1 MAPKDADAHGV
12 VLPTLEEKNAA
23 RERRSPDTL
32 DWERI
37 ARKRARVLEYVYLDY
52 DVPQEFQRLAPDPS
66 LRISKRAW
74 EVELLVWRTN
84 LCRHLGYP
92 ASILRPTTTSSSI
105 GPPPG
110 LGVPGDPPGLEAPG
124 DVEVH
129 APPVPGHAASSSP
142 TGPPPGLE
150 VPGEVEAR
158 APPVPG
164 HAASSS
170 SIGPPP
176 GLEVPGD
183 VEVHDPTGPGPAA
196 SSSSTGPAP
205 GLEVPGDVEV
215 HDPTGPEHWPLARL
229 RLALLLGSKFPGA
242 DEV

>member
-1 MAPKDADAHGV
+1 MAPKDADAHRV

-23 RERRSPDTL
+23 RHDPPDW
-32 DWERI
+32 DRI
-37 ARKRARVLEYVYLDY
+37 SRKRARALECVYLDY
-52 DVPQEFQRLAPDPS
+52 DVPQELQVLTPDPS
-66 LRISKRAW
+66 QRISKRAW
-74 EVELLVWRTN
+74 EAELLSWRTK
-84 LCRHLGYP
+84 LLRHLGYP
-92 ASILRPTTTSSSI
+92 ASIRRSTATSSVF

-110 LGVPGDPPGLEAPG
+110 LEVPA

-129 APPVPGHAASSSP
+129 APPVPGHAASSSSI
-142 TGPPPGLE
+142 GPPPGLE
-150 VPGEVEAR
+150 VPGDVEAR

-183 VEVHDPTGPGPAA
+183 VEVHDPTGP
-196 SSSSTGPAP
+196 
-205 GLEVPGDVEV
+205 
-215 HDPTGPEHWPLARL
+215 EHWPLARL
-229 RLALLLGSKFPGA
+229 RLALLQGSKFPGA